1 MKGSI
6 DWYKMLKI
14 KRKREEDTKDNLNKE
29 NFNNFNIIEDKNKI
43 KKKKTDIKS
52 SFEIAFDRLKQMIN
66 NLTENIPS
74 IINEKSFSF
83 NKILYSK
90 FDSQKKSLKEEIP
103 KNIED
108 NSTKELTIKLE
119 NNRKIVCNNYYIEKD
134 DENILNEEIKDE
146 NNLFPNLSFI
156 NKNCK

>member
-1 MKGSI
+1 MK
-6 DWYKMLKI
+6 
-14 KRKREEDTKDNLNKE
+14 NL
-29 NFNNFNIIEDKNKI
+29 FLLI
-43 KKKKTDIKS
+43 
-52 SFEIAFDRLKQMIN
+52 
-66 NLTENIPS
+66 
-74 IINEKSFSF
+74 
-83 NKILYSK
+83 KILYSK

-103 KNIED
+103 KTIED

>member
-1 MKGSI
+1 
-6 DWYKMLKI
+6 
-14 KRKREEDTKDNLNKE
+14 
-29 NFNNFNIIEDKNKI
+29 
-43 KKKKTDIKS
+43 
-52 SFEIAFDRLKQMIN
+52 MIN

-134 DENILNEEIKDE
+134 DENIRNEEIKEE

-156 NKNCK
+156 NKN